1 LKLKNPFKETE
12 PLRQPVI
19 LTIEQLEAVL
29 AAHDFAGSYVL
40 KGVRSTICG
49 CGNRITGDFKE
60 LRRHQAEQIALLQ
73 K

>member
-1 LKLKNPFKETE
+1 LNFMKNIFKPAT
-12 PLRQPVI
+12 
-19 LTIEQLEAVL
+19 LTVEQLEAVL
-29 AAHDFAGSYVL
+29 TAHDYAGSYIL
-40 KGVRSTICG
+40 KGVRFIICG